1 MIFWPGGT
9 IRSDLYKSLRMAD
22 FRLHLFS
29 FYHEHNRR
37 FDEMKDP
44 MLDFRYFADSGAF
57 SAWTR
62 GDPIDIEEYSA
73 FVRYHAGYLEAYAA
87 LDVIPESTHPS
98 ELERAAGRSWQNYLD
113 MKADGLDPIPIYHYG
128 ESRKW
133 LDMLLGSGCTYI
145 GLGGMG
151 NANRAERAAWLD
163 SVFHDLPDGIKVHG
177 FGVSAINLLF
187 RYPWYSADS
196 MTWRLAANN
205 GNVFIPLHDG
215 TQFLYDRPPYLVHT
229 KELLTTASDEI
240 DEWLRIV
247 DTDRQKLFDDYRHR
261 GACNAVFMREVTAHH
276 AEHGPKKR
284 SSAQQGFFK

>member
-1 MIFWPGGT
+1 M
-9 IRSDLYKSLRMAD
+9 
-22 FRLHLFS
+22 
-29 FYHEHNRR
+29 
-37 FDEMKDP
+37 
-44 MLDFRYFADSGAF
+44 
-57 SAWTR
+57 
-62 GDPIDIEEYSA
+62 
-73 FVRYHAGYLEAYAA
+73 
-87 LDVIPESTHPS
+87 IPESTHPS

-284 SSAQQGFFK
+284 SSTQQGFFK